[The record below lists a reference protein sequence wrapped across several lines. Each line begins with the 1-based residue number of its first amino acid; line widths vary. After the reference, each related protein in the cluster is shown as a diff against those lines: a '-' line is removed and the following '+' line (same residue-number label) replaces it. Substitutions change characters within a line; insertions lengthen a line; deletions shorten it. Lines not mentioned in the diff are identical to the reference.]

1 LDGKYFKVDKLKKS
15 KISVIG
21 IGKLG
26 LCFALNLERAGFE
39 VCGMDVREDY
49 INSLN
54 SKKFTSPEPLV
65 DEFLKE
71 SENLV
76 FTSDLKRAIE
86 SDIIFICVDTPST
99 PEYRYDHSKIE
110 SIIGSILDFGE
121 SENRKELVINSTT
134 FPGFCEELA
143 GCLSSFNYY
152 VSYNPEFIAQGTIIH
167 DQLNSDHV
175 LIGEADELAGEKISF
190 VYQKMCHSNPVINR
204 MSRTEA
210 EITKLSVNCFLTT
223 KISFANMIGDISE
236 RYKCNSERILDAVGS
251 DLRIGKKYLKPGF
264 GFGGP
269 CFPRDNRALAR
280 CANDVGVDALISLA
294 TDQMNEKHLNYQ
306 VESFIKRNP
315 DKNIPVYFHTVT
327 YKPESVSL
335 EESQQ
340 LKFALELKKLGYT
353 VVVHDKRNE
362 VVEKLKDF
370 FN

>member
-1 LDGKYFKVDKLKKS
+1 
-15 KISVIG
+15 
-21 IGKLG
+21 
-26 LCFALNLERAGFE
+26 
-39 VCGMDVREDY
+39 
-49 INSLN
+49 
-54 SKKFTSPEPLV
+54 
-65 DEFLKE
+65 
-71 SENLV
+71 
-76 FTSDLKRAIE
+76 
-86 SDIIFICVDTPST
+86 
-99 PEYRYDHSKIE
+99 
-110 SIIGSILDFGE
+110 
-121 SENRKELVINSTT
+121 
-134 FPGFCEELA
+134 
-143 GCLSSFNYY
+143 
-152 VSYNPEFIAQGTIIH
+152 
-167 DQLNSDHV
+167 
-175 LIGEADELAGEKISF
+175 
-190 VYQKMCHSNPVINR
+190 
-204 MSRTEA
+204 
-210 EITKLSVNCFLTT
+210 
-223 KISFANMIGDISE
+223 MIGDISE

-294 TDQMNEKHLNYQ
+294 TDQMNERHLNYQ

-315 DKNIPVYFHTVT
+315 DKNIPVYFDTVT